1 MISTDTTIDIVVIPA
16 LHDNYI
22 WVIRCADKR
31 SVFVVDPGD
40 AEPVL
45 NWLQVNRC
53 ALAGILI
60 THHHAD
66 HVGGVPRLLEHACV
80 PVYGPSQ
87 SSAECINHPLDE
99 GQKVT
104 CFGIDFDI
112 FRVPGHTLDHIAYYA
127 SGESQR
133 KPILFSGDTL
143 FAGGC
148 GRLFEGS
155 AKQMY
160 RSLQKLSALP
170 DDTEV
175 YCAHEYTLANLRFA
189 LAVEPHNPDL
199 KQRWGDDSAARATDT
214 PTVPSSLAL
223 EKRTNPFIRTAILS
237 VANAATTR
245 IDLTNPPE
253 EAIFAALRK
262 WKDQF

>member
-1 MISTDTTIDIVVIPA
+1 
-16 LHDNYI
+16 
-22 WVIRCADKR
+22 
-31 SVFVVDPGD
+31 
-40 AEPVL
+40 
-45 NWLQVNRC
+45 
-53 ALAGILI
+53 
-60 THHHAD
+60 
-66 HVGGVPRLLEHACV
+66 
-80 PVYGPSQ
+80 
-87 SSAECINHPLDE
+87 
-99 GQKVT
+99 
-104 CFGIDFDI
+104 
-112 FRVPGHTLDHIAYYA
+112 
-127 SGESQR
+127 
-133 KPILFSGDTL
+133 
-143 FAGGC
+143 
-148 GRLFEGS
+148 
-155 AKQMY
+155 MY

-223 EKRTNPFIRTAILS
+223 EKRTNPFIRTAIAS
-237 VANAATTR
+237 VASVATAR